1 MELIEGMNIVL
12 IFKTLFYNPDEL
24 NNNSNNFTLS
34 FYMRLYL
41 MGFAYPKLHNVQL
54 YLQKNITINA
64 TVMLL

>member
-54 YLQKNITINA
+54 YL
-64 TVMLL
+64 